1 MRGAVDDH
9 AAVFGGHHRGNLRF
23 QVEVL
28 LATDVQG
35 ALDAVRGTGQG
46 CSGVATLVG
55 VAVEHE
61 VLLAQCFDHI
71 QHRLQVFIL
80 DDGGHGRTA
89 CGVEVAGGHGEHRLA
104 EELDL
109 VDGQQRV
116 AGHHRADVLEAGDVF
131 VGDGDAHALEG
142 IARRGV
148 DAQDARVGAVGGAR
162 IDVQLVGEFQAV
174 VDVHRLAGHMLV
186 GAVVLDAAAD
196 PGGQVLAEQFGHL
209 GLALGYVMVRHK
221 RSPGF
226 RCTAFAVR

>member
-1 MRGAVDDH
+1 M
-9 AAVFGGHHRGNLRF
+9 
-23 QVEVL
+23 L

-46 CSGVATLVG
+46 SSGVATLVG

-61 VLLAQCFDHI
+61 VLLAQGFDHI

-80 DDGGHGRTA
+80 DDCGHGRTA
-89 CGVEVAGGHGEHRLA
+89 CGVEVAGGHGEYRLA

-148 DAQDARVGAVGGAR
+148 DAQDARVGAVGGAC

-174 VDVHRLAGHMLV
+174 VDVYRLAGHMLV

-221 RSPGF
+221 RSPGS